1 MNKPAILQ
9 VVIADDE
16 PCMWDY
22 YTLVLKDLF
31 RSVEIMTFENGND
44 AWEQLQKHDPDLLIM
59 DLNRPGLGG
68 LETLRLLSE
77 RGAAYPILVVSGSLC
92 AETETK
98 ARKIAG
104 PNLRVS
110 LLSKPCQVE
119 RLRRELLS
127 LIDPGNPTRWTG

>member
-1 MNKPAILQ
+1 
-9 VVIADDE
+9 VIADDE
-16 PCMWDY
+16 PCMWDL
-22 YTLVLKDLF
+22 YTVLLKDLF
-31 RSVEIMTFENGND
+31 RNVEIITFGNGDD
-44 AWEQLQKHDPDLLIM
+44 AWDQLQKHEPDLLIM

-77 RGAAYPILVVSGSLC
+77 RGAAYPILVVSGSLGV
-92 AETETK
+92 ETEAK
-98 ARKIAG
+98 ARQMAE

-127 LIDPGNPTRWTG
+127 LTDPGNPLDRLKARRSRT